1 MEGGGGANKRITSP
15 QPFVTALE
23 PLGQEAVL
31 EKLQVLELVLD
42 LISVTENIK

>member
-31 EKLQVLELVLD
+31 EKLQVLELLD
-42 LISVTENIK
+42 LIFATENINE